1 MDLCVT
7 IDARKSR
14 EMRLAVTLH
23 TKGSH
28 VPPDQKELIRRS
40 MGSVASAAPFELLYP
55 MLEDPGAT
63 LLGVAFI
70 ADIRI
75 KFVYCSQAGA
85 VSASVGCMTVRTF
98 QRPPD
103 DPMIVGKIELG
114 LHLPMAGE
122 TEIRVF
128 CSQKVL
134 GDLSLMNLVAVPT
147 ANGTELV
154 DSPRELKQFLLLL
167 MTLQADIRLDC

>member
-1 MDLCVT
+1 
-7 IDARKSR
+7 
-14 EMRLAVTLH
+14 MRIMT
-23 TKGSH
+23 S
-28 VPPDQKELIRRS
+28 
-40 MGSVASAAPFELLYP
+40 SAAFELLYAVFKN
-55 MLEDPGAT
+55 PGT
-63 LLGVAFI
+63 SLLRVAFI
-70 ADIRI
+70 AYIRV
-75 KFVYCSQAGA
+75 KFVYFSQAGV
-85 VSASVGCMTVRTF
+85 VSASVGCMTVRAL

>member
-1 MDLCVT
+1 
-7 IDARKSR
+7 
-14 EMRLAVTLH
+14 MRLAVTLH

-28 VPPDQKELIRRS
+28 VPADQKEFIRRS
-40 MGSVASAAPFELLYP
+40 MRSVASVTPFELLWS
-55 MLEDPGAT
+55 MLKNPWAS

-70 ADIRI
+70 ADVRV
-75 KFVYCSQAGA
+75 KFVHFSQAGV
-85 VSASVGCMTVRTF
+85 VSASVGCMTVRAF
-98 QRPPD
+98 QCPSD
-103 DPMIVGKIELG
+103 NPMIVGKIELG